1 MEHLI
6 ADSGIH
12 FISREIEFNPSE
24 PLILNNG
31 RTLKYTFYDGI
42 DFLEGTRIFDL
53 MYYHNEE
60 GKYIP
65 LGELQ
70 TADRAIVRRPNGRE
84 ELDESGLPVMTPGYP
99 TTLFT
104 TYNDDDEDLISIN
117 SLQSFRVKDP
127 ADSRTQVAAFDL
139 LLDKWLPMPM
149 FYKEVDGITSNL
161 PLGWCRMKMTKIGE
175 GDKKGVCKYR
185 LVWAFDTQLGED
197 ELSILRPYINR
208 EESDSV
214 EFCLCNKADL
224 YMTFDARLG
233 SKQVTIPEVMV
244 ARGIIATSELYRRT
258 VTTAQAAVAPDAYQR
273 ITKKKQEAN
282 IKFLI
287 QQANLRKSELKNNSV
302 KEFVRMLKQ
311 INDDREGLNLEN
323 VEVSAYASPDGGFSI
338 NDKLANQR
346 QKVSEQY
353 VNQELK
359 KIKMNANV
367 DAKYTAQ
374 DWEGFQELVKA
385 SNIQDKDIILRVLA
399 MYKDPQERE
408 QQIKNISSAFRE
420 LADGILPQLRRSRL
434 IINYETIGRS
444 DEQILDQI
452 KADPKKLSAEE
463 LLYGAALKETPAEQ
477 EAVYK
482 LATTVYPNDAR
493 AYNNLATLAYA
504 RGDYEAAKSL
514 LAQALRIDAKLP
526 EAKANQGLLALQGG
540 DVKTAELLIASA
552 TDANGLSEIMGNLN
566 LAKGNYAQ
574 AEQDFGDISSNS
586 AALAQILNKN
596 YAAAESTLKH
606 VKQADAVTDYLK
618 AITYYRM
625 GNTTDAKTALQQA
638 TGKDQ
643 QLAKYAETDL
653 EVKQ

>member
-1 MEHLI
+1 MQKKKLLLLTVVSTMLFTSCSKLGPLS
-6 ADSGIH
+6 ADNFTVAPHPLETQKGTVPATINGH
-12 FISREIEFNPSE
+12 FPEKYMNKKAVVTMIPELRYANGERVQGNKATFQGENVTD
-24 PLILNNG
+24 NNQTIG
-31 RTLKYTFYDGI
+31 YRTGGNYTLKTNFAY
-42 DFLEGTRIFDL
+42 
-53 MYYHNEE
+53 
-60 GKYIP
+60 
-65 LGELQ
+65 
-70 TADRAIVRRPNGRE
+70 AD
-84 ELDESGLPVMTPGYP
+84 
-99 TTLFT
+99 
-104 TYNDDDEDLISIN
+104 
-117 SLQSFRVKDP
+117 
-127 ADSRTQVAAFDL
+127 
-139 LLDKWLPMPM
+139 
-149 FYKEVDGITSNL
+149 
-161 PLGWCRMKMTKIGE
+161 
-175 GDKKGVCKYR
+175 
-185 LVWAFDTQLGED
+185 
-197 ELSILRPYINR
+197 
-208 EESDSV
+208 
-214 EFCLCNKADL
+214 CNKAEL
-224 YMTFDARLG
+224 YMTFDARIG
-233 SKQVTIPEVMV
+233 SKQVTIPEVKIGD
-244 ARGIIATSELYRRT
+244 GIIATSELYRRT

-302 KEFVRMLKQ
+302 KEFVKMLKQ

-338 NDKLANQR
+338 NDKLANER

-385 SNIQDKDIILRVLA
+385 SNIQDKEVILRVLA

-452 KADPKKLSAEE
+452 QTDPQKLSIEE
-463 LLYGAALKETPAEQ
+463 LLYGATLKETPAEQ

-482 LATTVYPNDAR
+482 LATTIYPNDAR
-493 AYNNLATLAYA
+493 AYNNLATIAYT
-504 RGDYEAAKSL
+504 RGDYESANSL
-514 LAQALRIDAKLP
+514 LAQTLHIDAKLP
-526 EAKANQGLLALQGG
+526 EAKANQGLLALRKG

-552 TDANGLSEIMGNLN
+552 TDANGLSEVMGNLN

-574 AEQDFGDISSNS
+574 AEQDFGNTCSNS

-596 YAAAESTLKH
+596 YAMAEATLKQI
-606 VKQADAVTDYLK
+606 KQADATTDYLK
-618 AITYYRM
+618 AIAYSRM
-625 GNTTDAKTALQQA
+625 GNTVDAKEALSRA
-638 TGKDQ
+638 TNKDES
-643 QLAKYAETDL
+643 LAKYAENDL
-653 EVKQ
+653 EIKK